1 MKFRWFMILAAI
13 LAAGVA
19 AQAGDAIKVQS
30 AFVRVLEEADIPA
43 REVGVL
49 ATLDA
54 REGDLVKSGQVL
66 SRLDDDDAKLAVA
79 RAELDL
85 AIAERQAKNSVPVR
99 TAEALLKEAEHD
111 QAQAKLALRIAVMK
125 AKNDVAV
132 RHASKSRD
140 ASKAEFDRA
149 VQARKA
155 FEKSISQTELDRL
168 KLVLERNELEIEKAK
183 FEKDLADLQQQIE
196 ESSIAEQDQI
206 VERLKLSVEQAQ
218 VQKEVDALT
227 RDVKARTL
235 DQAKLQL
242 ARRSLRSPL
251 DGEVAEVFRHRG
263 EWLEPGQRLMRIV
276 RLDRLKVEGFVSSRE
291 ITGSLRG
298 AAVRVRVVL
307 GDDEKSVIVK
317 GKIVFISSEI
327 DPVNAQVR
335 VWAEVENP
343 DLLLRP
349 GLPAEM
355 VIDSANRTATNTAA
369 PAKTSGER

>member
-1 MKFRWFMILAAI
+1 MNCRLLIALSVLVI
-13 LAAGVA
+13 GGVFA
-19 AQAGDAIKVQS
+19 SGAEPIKVQS
-30 AFVRVLEEADIPA
+30 AFVRVLDEADIPA
-43 REVGVL
+43 REAGIL
-49 ATLDA
+49 STLEV
-54 REGDLVKSGQVL
+54 REGDLVKAGQVL

-85 AIAERQAKNSVPVR
+85 AIAERQAKNSVPIR
-99 TAEALLKEAEHD
+99 TAEALLKEAEQD
-111 QAQAKLALRIAVMK
+111 QAQAKLSQRIAAMK
-125 AKNDVAV
+125 AANDVAV
-132 RHASKSRD
+132 RHALKSRD
-140 ASKAEFDRA
+140 ASKAESDRA

-155 FEKSISQTELDRL
+155 FEKSISQTEVDRL

-196 ESSIAEQDQI
+196 DSSIAAQNQI

-218 VQKEVDALT
+218 LQKEVDELT

-242 ARRSLRSPL
+242 ARRGLRSPL

-263 EWLEPGQRLMRIV
+263 EWLEPGQRVMRIV
-276 RLDRLKVEGFVSSRE
+276 RLDRLKVEGFVDSRA
-291 ITGSLRG
+291 ITSSLRG
-298 AAVRVRVVL
+298 AAVRVLVTPS
-307 GDDEKSVIVK
+307 DDEKPVVVK
-317 GKIVFISSEI
+317 GRIVFISSEI

-355 VIDSANRTATNTAA
+355 VIDTTRRTATNTTS
-369 PAKTSGER
+369 PPKPSGER

>member
-1 MKFRWFMILAAI
+1 MKFRWFMILAAF
-13 LAAGVA
+13 LAAGVGVRA
-19 AQAGDAIKVQS
+19 ADAIKVQS

-99 TAEALLKEAEHD
+99 IAEALLKEAEHD
-111 QAQAKLALRIAVMK
+111 HAQAKLALRIAAMK
-125 AKNDVAV
+125 AANDVAV

-183 FEKDLADLQQQIE
+183 VEKDLADLQQQIE

-251 DGEVAEVFRHRG
+251 EGEVAEVFRHRG
-263 EWLEPGQRLMRIV
+263 EWLEPGQRVMRIV

-317 GKIVFISSEI
+317 GKVVFISSEI

-355 VIDSANRTATNTAA
+355 VIDSANRAATNATA

>member
-1 MKFRWFMILAAI
+1 MNFRKLVSLFVVLTVGVLAT
-13 LAAGVA
+13 AAEP
-19 AQAGDAIKVQS
+19 IKVQS

-49 ATLDA
+49 ATLEV
-54 REGDLVKSGQVL
+54 REGDIVKAGQVL

-99 TAEALLKEAEHD
+99 SAEALLKEAEQD
-111 QAQAKLALRIAVMK
+111 QAQAKLSQRIAAMK
-125 AKNDVAV
+125 AANDVAV
-132 RHASKSRD
+132 RHAVKSRD
-140 ASKAEFDRA
+140 TSKAEFDRA

-168 KLVLERNELEIEKAK
+168 KLVLERNELEIEKAQ
-183 FEKDLADLQQQIE
+183 FEKDLAELQQQIE
-196 ESSIAEQDQI
+196 DSSIIEQDQI

-218 VQKEVDALT
+218 LQNEVDALT
-227 RDVKARTL
+227 RDVKARML

-242 ARRSLRSPL
+242 ARRGLRSPL

-263 EWLEPGQRLMRIV
+263 EWLEPGQRVMRIV
-276 RLDRLKVEGFVSSRE
+276 RLDRLKVEGFVDSRA
-291 ITGSLRG
+291 ITSSLRG
-298 AAVRVRVVL
+298 AAVRVRVTL
-307 GDDEKSVIVK
+307 NDEDKPAIVK

-327 DPVNAQVR
+327 DAVNGQVR

-343 DLLLRP
+343 DLVLRP

-355 VIDSANRTATNTAA
+355 IIDTTSRTATNTAS

>member
-1 MKFRWFMILAAI
+1 MKFRWFMILAAF
-13 LAAGVA
+13 LAAGVGARA
-19 AQAGDAIKVQS
+19 ADAIKVQS

-111 QAQAKLALRIAVMK
+111 HAQAKLALRIAVMK
-125 AKNDVAV
+125 AANDVAV

-263 EWLEPGQRLMRIV
+263 EWLEPGQRVMRIV

-298 AAVRVRVVL
+298 AAVRVRVIL
-307 GDDEKSVIVK
+307 GDDEKPVIVK
-317 GKIVFISSEI
+317 GKVVFISSEI

-355 VIDSANRTATNTAA
+355 VIDSANRTATNTAT
-369 PAKTSGER
+369 PVKTGGER

>member
-1 MKFRWFMILAAI
+1 MKSRMLVIFFAIVSGGVWATAAEP
-13 LAAGVA
+13 
-19 AQAGDAIKVQS
+19 IKVQS

-49 ATLDA
+49 ATLEV
-54 REGDLVKSGQVL
+54 REGDIVKAGQVL

-85 AIAERQAKNSVPVR
+85 AIAERQAKNSVPIR
-99 TAEALLKEAEHD
+99 TAAALLKEAEQD
-111 QAQAKLALRIAVMK
+111 QAQAKLSQRIAAMK
-125 AKNDVAV
+125 AENDVAV
-132 RHASKSRD
+132 RHAVKSRD
-140 ASKAEFDRA
+140 ASKADFDRA

-155 FEKSISQTELDRL
+155 FEKSISLAELDRL
-168 KLVLERNELEIEKAK
+168 RLIFERNDLEIEKAK

-196 ESSIAEQDQI
+196 DSSIVEQDQI

-218 VQKEVDALT
+218 LQKEVDVLT

-242 ARRSLRSPL
+242 ARRGLRSPL

-263 EWLEPGQRLMRIV
+263 EWLEPGQRVMRIV
-276 RLDRLKVEGFVSSRE
+276 RLDRLKVEGFMDSRTITSSM
-291 ITGSLRG
+291 RG
-298 AAVRVRVVL
+298 AAVRVRVTPN
-307 GDDEKSVIVK
+307 DENQPAIVK

-327 DPVNAQVR
+327 DAVNGQVR

-355 VIDSANRTATNTAA
+355 FIDSTNRTATNTAS

>member
-1 MKFRWFMILAAI
+1 MTFRKLVLLSVVLTVSAVADAAEP
-13 LAAGVA
+13 
-19 AQAGDAIKVQS
+19 IKVQS
-30 AFVRVLEEADIPA
+30 AFVRVLDEADIPA
-43 REVGVL
+43 REVGIL
-49 ATLDA
+49 TTLDV
-54 REGDLVKSGQVL
+54 REGDLVKAGQVL

-111 QAQAKLALRIAVMK
+111 QAQAKLSQRIAAMK
-125 AKNDVAV
+125 AANDVAV

-218 VQKEVDALT
+218 LQKDVDALT

-242 ARRSLRSPL
+242 SRRSLRSPL

-263 EWLEPGQRLMRIV
+263 EWLEPGQRVMRIV
-276 RLDRLKVEGFVSSRE
+276 RLDRLKVEGFVASSA

-298 AAVRVRVVL
+298 AAVRVRVIL
-307 GDDEKSVIVK
+307 SDEEKPVFVK

-355 VIDSANRTATNTAA
+355 VIDTANRTAMNTAT
-369 PAKTSGER
+369 PAKSNGER

>member
-1 MKFRWFMILAAI
+1 MNFRMLVPLFAVLIVGVVSNAAEP
-13 LAAGVA
+13 
-19 AQAGDAIKVQS
+19 IKVQS

-49 ATLDA
+49 STLDV
-54 REGDLVKSGQVL
+54 REGDLVKAGQVL
-66 SRLDDDDAKLAVA
+66 SRLDDDDAKLAMA

-85 AIAERQAKNSVPVR
+85 AIAERQAKNVVPVR

-111 QAQAKLALRIAVMK
+111 QAQAKLSQRIAAMK
-125 AKNDVAV
+125 AANDVAV

-140 ASKAEFDRA
+140 ASKAEFERA

-183 FEKDLADLQQQIE
+183 FEQELADVQQQIE

-218 VQKEVDALT
+218 LQKDVDALT

-263 EWLEPGQRLMRIV
+263 EWLEPGQRVMRIV
-276 RLDRLKVEGFVSSRE
+276 RLDRLKVEGFVASSA
-291 ITGSLRG
+291 ITSSLRG
-298 AAVRVRVVL
+298 ATVRVRVVL
-307 GDDEKSVIVK
+307 SDDEKPILVR

-349 GLPAEM
+349 GLSAEM
-355 VIDSANRTATNTAA
+355 VIDSASRTATNTIT

>member
-1 MKFRWFMILAAI
+1 MNCRMLVTLFAIVCVGVLAT
-13 LAAGVA
+13 AAEP
-19 AQAGDAIKVQS
+19 IKVQS

-49 ATLDA
+49 ATLEV
-54 REGDLVKSGQVL
+54 REGDIVKAGQVL

-99 TAEALLKEAEHD
+99 TAAALLKEAEQD
-111 QAQAKLALRIAVMK
+111 QAQAKLSQRIAAMK
-125 AKNDVAV
+125 AGNDVAV
-132 RHASKSRD
+132 RHAVKSRD

-155 FEKSISQTELDRL
+155 FEKSISLTELDRL
-168 KLVLERNELEIEKAK
+168 RLIFERNDLEIEKAQ

-196 ESSIAEQDQI
+196 DSSIVEQDQI

-218 VQKEVDALT
+218 LQKEVDTLT
-227 RDVKARTL
+227 RDVKARML

-242 ARRSLRSPL
+242 ARRGLRSPL

-263 EWLEPGQRLMRIV
+263 EWLEPGQRVMRIV
-276 RLDRLKVEGFVSSRE
+276 RLDRLKVEGFVDSRA
-291 ITGSLRG
+291 ITSSLRG
-298 AAVRVRVVL
+298 AAVRVRVTPN
-307 GDDEKSVIVK
+307 DEDKPAIVK
-317 GKIVFISSEI
+317 GKVVFISSEI
-327 DPVNAQVR
+327 DAVNGQVR

-343 DLLLRP
+343 DLVLRP

-355 VIDSANRTATNTAA
+355 VIDTTSRTATTTAS

>member
-1 MKFRWFMILAAI
+1 MNCRMLAALFVLVVGGV
-13 LAAGVA
+13 LASA
-19 AQAGDAIKVQS
+19 AEPIKVQS
-30 AFVRVLEEADIPA
+30 AIVRVLDEADIPA
-43 REVGVL
+43 REAGIL
-49 ATLDA
+49 STLEV
-54 REGDLVKSGQVL
+54 REGDLVRAGQVL

-85 AIAERQAKNSVPVR
+85 AIADRQAKNSVPIR
-99 TAEALLKEAEHD
+99 TAEALLKEAEQD
-111 QAQAKLALRIAVMK
+111 QAQAKLSQRIAAMK
-125 AKNDVAV
+125 AENDVAV
-132 RHASKSRD
+132 RHAVKSRD
-140 ASKAEFDRA
+140 ASKAEYDRA

-196 ESSIAEQDQI
+196 DSSIAEQDQI
-206 VERLKLSVEQAQ
+206 VERLTLSVEQAQ
-218 VQKEVDALT
+218 LQKEVDELT

-242 ARRSLRSPL
+242 ARRGLRSPL

-263 EWLEPGQRLMRIV
+263 EWLEPGQRVMRVV
-276 RLDRLKVEGFVSSRE
+276 RLDRLKVEGFVDSRA
-291 ITGSLRG
+291 ITSSLRG
-298 AAVRVRVVL
+298 AAVRVEVTL
-307 GDDEKSVIVK
+307 SDDEKPVIVK
-317 GKIVFISSEI
+317 GRVVFISSEI

-355 VIDSANRTATNTAA
+355 FIDSTRRTATNTAS

>member
-1 MKFRWFMILAAI
+1 MNSRTLVVLSVFVVGSVLANGAEP
-13 LAAGVA
+13 
-19 AQAGDAIKVQS
+19 IKVQS

-43 REVGVL
+43 REAGIL
-49 ATLDA
+49 STLEV
-54 REGDLVKSGQVL
+54 REGDLVKAGQVL

-85 AIAERQAKNSVPVR
+85 AIAERQAKNSVPIR
-99 TAEALLKEAEHD
+99 TAEALLKEAEQD
-111 QAQAKLALRIAVMK
+111 QAQAKLSQRIAAMK
-125 AKNDVAV
+125 AANDVAV

-196 ESSIAEQDQI
+196 DSSIAAQDQI

-218 VQKEVDALT
+218 LQKEIDTLT

-242 ARRSLRSPL
+242 ARRGLRSPL

-263 EWLEPGQRLMRIV
+263 EWLEPGQRVMRIV
-276 RLDRLKVEGFVSSRE
+276 RLDRLKVEGFVDSRA
-291 ITGSLRG
+291 ITSSLRG
-298 AAVRVRVVL
+298 AAVRVLVTPS
-307 GDDEKSVIVK
+307 DDEKPVVVK
-317 GKIVFISSEI
+317 GRVVFISSEI

-355 VIDSANRTATNTAA
+355 VIDTTKRTATNTTS
-369 PAKTSGER
+369 PPKTSGER

>member
-19 AQAGDAIKVQS
+19 VQAGDAIKVQS

>member
-1 MKFRWFMILAAI
+1 M
-13 LAAGVA
+13 
-19 AQAGDAIKVQS
+19 
-30 AFVRVLEEADIPA
+30 
-43 REVGVL
+43 
-49 ATLDA
+49 
-54 REGDLVKSGQVL
+54 
-66 SRLDDDDAKLAVA
+66 
-79 RAELDL
+79 
-85 AIAERQAKNSVPVR
+85 
-99 TAEALLKEAEHD
+99 
-111 QAQAKLALRIAVMK
+111 
-125 AKNDVAV
+125 
-132 RHASKSRD
+132 
-140 ASKAEFDRA
+140 
-149 VQARKA
+149 
-155 FEKSISQTELDRL
+155 

-276 RLDRLKVEGFVSSRE
+276 RLDRLKVEGFVNSRE

>member
-1 MKFRWFMILAAI
+1 MNSRMLVTLSAIMAGGVLAT
-13 LAAGVA
+13 AAEP
-19 AQAGDAIKVQS
+19 IKVQS

-49 ATLDA
+49 AALEA
-54 REGDLVKSGQVL
+54 REGDLVKVGQVL
-66 SRLDDDDAKLAVA
+66 SKLDDDDAKLAVA

-111 QAQAKLALRIAVMK
+111 HAQAKLALRIAVMK
-125 AKNDVAV
+125 AANDVAV

-168 KLVLERNELEIEKAK
+168 KLVLERNELEIEKAN

-263 EWLEPGQRLMRIV
+263 EWLEPGQRVMRVV

-307 GDDEKSVIVK
+307 GDDEKPVIVK

-355 VIDSANRTATNTAA
+355 VIDAANRTAPNSVT

>member
-125 AKNDVAV
+125 AENDVAV

-355 VIDSANRTATNTAA
+355 VIDSANRTATNTSA

>member
-1 MKFRWFMILAAI
+1 MNFRMLVPLFAVLIVAVVSNAAEP
-13 LAAGVA
+13 
-19 AQAGDAIKVQS
+19 IKVQS

-49 ATLDA
+49 STLDV
-54 REGDLVKSGQVL
+54 REGDLVKAGQVL

-85 AIAERQAKNSVPVR
+85 AIAERQAKNLVPIR
-99 TAEALLKEAEHD
+99 SAEALLKEAEHD
-111 QAQAKLALRIAVMK
+111 QAQAKLSQRIAAMK
-125 AKNDVAV
+125 ASNDVAV

-140 ASKAEFDRA
+140 ASKAELERA

-183 FEKDLADLQQQIE
+183 FEQELADVQQQIE

-218 VQKEVDALT
+218 LQKDVDALT

-263 EWLEPGQRLMRIV
+263 EWLEPGQRVMRIV
-276 RLDRLKVEGFVSSRE
+276 RLDRLKVEGFVASSA
-291 ITGSLRG
+291 ITSSLRG

-307 GDDEKSVIVK
+307 SEDEKPVLVR

-349 GLPAEM
+349 GLSAEM
-355 VIDSANRTATNTAA
+355 VIDSASRTATNTAT
-369 PAKTSGER
+369 PTKTSGER

>member
-125 AKNDVAV
+125 AENDVAV

-369 PAKTSGER
+369 PAKTIGER

>member
-1 MKFRWFMILAAI
+1 MNVRVLVPLFTVLAVGR
-13 LAAGVA
+13 AATA
-19 AQAGDAIKVQS
+19 AEPIKVQS

-49 ATLDA
+49 ATLEV
-54 REGDLVKSGQVL
+54 REGDLVKAGQVL

-85 AIAERQAKNSVPVR
+85 AIAERQAKNSVPLR
-99 TAEALLKEAEHD
+99 TAEALLKEAEQD
-111 QAQAKLALRIAVMK
+111 QAQAKLSQRIAAMK
-125 AKNDVAV
+125 AANDVAV
-132 RHASKSRD
+132 RHAVKSRD
-140 ASKAEFDRA
+140 TSKAEFDRA

-168 KLVLERNELEIEKAK
+168 KLVLERNELEIEKAQ
-183 FEKDLADLQQQIE
+183 FEKDLAELQQQIE
-196 ESSIAEQDQI
+196 DSSIVEQVQI

-218 VQKEVDALT
+218 IQKEVDTLT
-227 RDVKARTL
+227 RDVKARML

-242 ARRSLRSPL
+242 TRRGLRSPL

-263 EWLEPGQRLMRIV
+263 EWLEPGQRVMRIV
-276 RLDRLKVEGFVSSRE
+276 RLDRLKVEGFVDSRA
-291 ITGSLRG
+291 IGSSLRG
-298 AAVRVRVVL
+298 AVVRVRVTPN
-307 GDDEKSVIVK
+307 DEEKPITVK

-327 DPVNAQVR
+327 DAVNGQVR

-343 DLLLRP
+343 DLVLRP

-355 VIDSANRTATNTAA
+355 IIDTTSRTATNTAS
-369 PAKTSGER
+369 PAKTSGDR

>member
-1 MKFRWFMILAAI
+1 MNCRMLVALSVLVIGGVLAS
-13 LAAGVA
+13 AAEP
-19 AQAGDAIKVQS
+19 IKVQS
-30 AFVRVLEEADIPA
+30 AFVRVLDEADIPA
-43 REVGVL
+43 REAGIL
-49 ATLDA
+49 STLEV
-54 REGDLVKSGQVL
+54 REGDLVRAGQVL

-85 AIAERQAKNSVPVR
+85 AIAERQAKNSVPIR
-99 TAEALLKEAEHD
+99 TAEALLKEAEQD
-111 QAQAKLALRIAVMK
+111 QAQAKLSQRIAAMK
-125 AKNDVAV
+125 AANDVAV

-196 ESSIAEQDQI
+196 DSSIAEQNQI
-206 VERLKLSVEQAQ
+206 VERLTLSVEQAQ
-218 VQKEVDALT
+218 LQKEVDELT

-242 ARRSLRSPL
+242 ARRGLRSPL

-263 EWLEPGQRLMRIV
+263 EWLEPGQRVMRVV
-276 RLDRLKVEGFVSSRE
+276 RLDRLKVEGFVDSRT
-291 ITGSLRG
+291 ITSSLRG
-298 AAVRVRVVL
+298 AAVRVQVTL
-307 GDDEKSVIVK
+307 SDDEKPVLVK
-317 GKIVFISSEI
+317 GRVVFISSEI

-355 VIDSANRTATNTAA
+355 LIDTTKRTATNTAS

>member
-1 MKFRWFMILAAI
+1 MNCRLLIALSVLVI
-13 LAAGVA
+13 GGVFA
-19 AQAGDAIKVQS
+19 SGAEPIKVQS
-30 AFVRVLEEADIPA
+30 AFVRVLDEADIPA
-43 REVGVL
+43 REAGIL
-49 ATLDA
+49 STLEV
-54 REGDLVKSGQVL
+54 REGDLVKAGQVL

-85 AIAERQAKNSVPVR
+85 AIAERQAKNSVPIR
-99 TAEALLKEAEHD
+99 TAEALLKEAEQD
-111 QAQAKLALRIAVMK
+111 QAQAKLSQRIAAMK
-125 AKNDVAV
+125 AANDVAV
-132 RHASKSRD
+132 RHALKSRD

-196 ESSIAEQDQI
+196 DSSIAAQNQI

-218 VQKEVDALT
+218 LQKEVDELT

-242 ARRSLRSPL
+242 ARRGLRSPL

-263 EWLEPGQRLMRIV
+263 EWLEPGQRVMRIV
-276 RLDRLKVEGFVSSRE
+276 RLDRLKVEGFVDSRA
-291 ITGSLRG
+291 ITSSLRG
-298 AAVRVRVVL
+298 AAVRVLVTPS
-307 GDDEKSVIVK
+307 DDEKPVVVK
-317 GKIVFISSEI
+317 GRIVFISSEI

-355 VIDSANRTATNTAA
+355 VIDTTKRTATNTTS
-369 PAKTSGER
+369 PPKTSGER